1 MLSLLLDYALSIAG
15 ALELPLT
22 ILATES
28 LIFTFLNTMTLIKH
42 FSIVALSLFMAS
54 YLWSCQ
60 GETQTSDKSDPPP
73 GTPGEYV
80 DKNPVLPTKYVD
92 TTGNTYAWHKAYNQ
106 VQAIKSR
113 IRPPAGYVRT
123 EAAEGSFAD
132 WLRYVPLKPG
142 KPDVMLYNGE
152 PKGYQG
158 AHHRVIDMDVGT
170 RDLQQCADAVMR
182 MRAEYLYANDAWDQ
196 ISFNFTSGD
205 ACTWEK
211 WRQGYR
217 PKISGNNVS
226 FSKTAKPSDSYK
238 NFRSYMDKVFTYAG
252 TASLAKELDKVEVS
266 EIGIGD
272 VFIQGGFP
280 GHAIL
285 VMDMAENKETGEKI
299 FLLAQ
304 SYMPAQEMHILV
316 NPGSD
321 DGSPWYSDKFPGNL
335 QTPEWTFSKK
345 DLKRF

>member
-1 MLSLLLDYALSIAG
+1 M
-15 ALELPLT
+15 T
-22 ILATES
+22 TEAPV
-28 LIFTFLNTMTLIKH
+28 FTFENNMTLIK
-42 FSIVALSLFMAS
+42 SLSYLAASLFLGTS
-54 YLWSCQ
+54 LWACDADTT
-60 GETQTSDKSDPPP
+60 EPSDSSAPAN
-73 GTPGEYV
+73 PGEYV
-80 DKNPVLPTKYVD
+80 EKNPILPTTYVD
-92 TTGNTYAWHKAYNQ
+92 TTGKTYAWHKAYNQ
-106 VQAIKSR
+106 VQAIRSR

-123 EAAEGSFAD
+123 EVADDSFAD
-132 WLRYVPLKPG
+132 WLRHIPLKPG
-142 KPDVMLYNGE
+142 KPDVLLYNGQ

-182 MRAEYLYANDAWDQ
+182 LRAEYLFSQKEWDK

-205 ACTWEK
+205 ACAWDK

-217 PKISGNNVS
+217 PKFSGNKVS
-226 FSKTAKPSDSYK
+226 FSKTAKADDSYK
-238 NFRSYMDKVFTYAG
+238 NFKSYLIMVYSYAG
-252 TASLAKELDKVEVS
+252 TASLAKELKPAEVKDLQ
-266 EIGIGD
+266 IGD

-285 VMDMAENKETGEKI
+285 VMDMATHAETGEKV

-316 NPGSD
+316 NPMDEGQ
-321 DGSPWYSDKFPGNL
+321 SPWYSSQFAGSL
-335 QTPEWTFSKK
+335 ETPEWTFGKG